1 MARSR
6 GRPDTHNQDLQDSGG
21 AQEQGS
27 FRNRPFLA
35 RRLPERAQ
43 PVDVVECLLAEPS
56 LAAKLDPAMIRV
68 VRNKHAQRA
77 QFCPYRFVL
86 PIHVIRCMKIV
97 VKESVDERT
106 LVQQLW
112 KRGPHVFKDQ
122 SMAVPQRASDLIRNC
137 PTYSA
142 LLPCVQ
148 RTIGQCPPRS
158 DVRRQLDRK
167 QPAPAILN
175 QRRAEK
181 GCGYPRG
188 NSGLNDILWFKC
200 PCQPIK
206 NLSVVETDPALPVI
220 RVL

>member
-1 MARSR
+1 MVKSR
-6 GRPDTHNQDLQDSGG
+6 GRPDSHDLALSDRS
-21 AQEQGS
+21 AEEQSS

-77 QFCPYRFVL
+77 QFCPYSFVL
-86 PIHVIRCMKIV
+86 PIHVIRCMKVV
-97 VKESVDERT
+97 VKENVDERK

-122 SMAVPQRASDLIRNC
+122 SVAISEPASNRIWDC
-137 PTYSA
+137 PTHSA
-142 LLPCVQ
+142 LLPCVS

-175 QRRAEK
+175 QRRTEK
-181 GCGYPRG
+181 GC
-188 NSGLNDILWFKC
+188 
-200 PCQPIK
+200 
-206 NLSVVETDPALPVI
+206 
-220 RVL
+220 